1 MVDNIMKEIRN
12 LFRLKEE
19 TKKKKK
25 KRIKLQLNMQEICFR
40 LGKKN
45 DPIIR
50 QRVPLGY
57 FLTMKKKI
65 STNIR
70 NKSL

>member
-25 KRIKLQLNMQEICFR
+25 ETDYIAIK
-40 LGKKN
+40 
-45 DPIIR
+45 
-50 QRVPLGY
+50 Y
-57 FLTMKKKI
+57 A
-65 STNIR
+65 R
-70 NKSL
+70 NLF